1 MAAFKALLGDQVVTK
16 AGMKSTE
23 EALSGKTAVGIY
35 FSAHWCPPC
44 RGFTPKLAEMYTKTF
59 QEKGME
65 IVFVSSDKSDE
76 DFTNYYKDMPW
87 LALPFDNKDA
97 KAALNKK
104 FKVSGIPS
112 FVILNPSGEVLTK
125 DGREAVMK
133 DPEGKN
139 YPWIPPTAE
148 EKAKMILSNLGEDLV
163 AKANGKPIGLYFSA
177 HWCPPCRGFTP
188 QLAEWYN
195 SGLKDKMEIIFLS
208 SDRDQESF
216 DSYKK
221 EMPWLALDYSK
232 RAEKEAL
239 SDAIGVEGIPT
250 FAVINPDGTIVTTDG
265 RSKVSKDPK
274 AENFPDGW
282 LPQPFN
288 DVNDDPGPLND
299 ERCLIALGD
308 ADGTTAAVK
317 TVADEYYLKAGK
329 VVDDMPVRFFS
340 GPDGGVTGQI
350 RNLTKLQ
357 GNKLLLLDIPNDGAF
372 YVCDAEAV
380 SPDVVKQFLKDVD
393 DKKVERK
400 QLEK

>member
-16 AGMKSTE
+16 DGMKSTE

-65 IVFVSSDKSDE
+65 IVFVSSDKSEE

-87 LALPFDNKDA
+87 LALPYDNKDA

-163 AKANGKPIGLYFSA
+163 SKANGKPIGLYFSA

-250 FAVINPDGTIVTTDG
+250 FAVINPDGTIFTTDG

-274 AENFPDGW
+274 GETFPDGW

-288 DVNDDPGPLND
+288 DVNDDPSPLNE

-317 TVADEYYLKAGK
+317 TVADEFYLKAGK
-329 VVDDMPVRFFS
+329 VVDDMPVRFFC

-357 GNKLLLLDIPNDGAF
+357 GNKLVLLDIPNDGAF
-372 YVCDAEAV
+372 YVCVTA
-380 SPDVVKQFLKDVD
+380 
-393 DKKVERK
+393 
-400 QLEK
+400 